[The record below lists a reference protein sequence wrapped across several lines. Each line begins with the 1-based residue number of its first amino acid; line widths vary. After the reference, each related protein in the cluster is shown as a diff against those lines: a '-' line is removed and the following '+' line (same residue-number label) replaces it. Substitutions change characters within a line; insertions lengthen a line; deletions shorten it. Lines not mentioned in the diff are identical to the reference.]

1 MRFVVTGEW
10 KQNDLLRLVL
20 AGFLV
25 YVTIFWIVNF
35 LLFFAHMDLSYVS
48 IVEHYRGSEE
58 RLTQPRSYKVL
69 LEISH
74 FHLFAMG
81 VLILTMAHLVLFVP
95 LSPRAKAFL
104 VIASFT
110 TALIDEASSWLIRF
124 VHPGFAW
131 AKMLGFVGL
140 QTSLGLMIAAVS
152 WAVWVTPPNDYGG
165 RNGKNGNGA
174 AK

>member
-20 AGFLV
+20 ACFLL

-35 LLFFAHMDLSYVS
+35 LLFFAHMDLSYAS

-58 RLTQPRSYKVL
+58 RFTQPRSYKVL

-95 LSPRAKAFL
+95 LSPRAKALL

-131 AKMLGFVGL
+131 AKMVGFIGL
-140 QTSLGLMIAAVS
+140 QASLGMMIGAVS
-152 WAVWVTPPNDYGG
+152 WAVWSTPPNDYGG
-165 RNGKNGNGA
+165 RNGKNGNGP